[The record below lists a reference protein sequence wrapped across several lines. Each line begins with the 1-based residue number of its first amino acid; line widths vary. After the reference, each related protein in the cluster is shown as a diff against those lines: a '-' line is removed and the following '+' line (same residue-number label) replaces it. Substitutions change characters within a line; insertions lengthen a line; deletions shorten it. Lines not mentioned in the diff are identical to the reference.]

1 MKKRKFAWISDCS
14 KAINTIRTSLN
25 VQEAKNKE
33 YRTQISADWSDR
45 TRDEELETLHRQL
58 SDGRRTVRAWQTA
71 LHELKRSRSTYNAEF
86 DHLCNELTSRSPEQ
100 HLMEAVFGH

>member
-33 YRTQISADWSDR
+33 YRTQISAGWSDR
-45 TRDEELETLHRQL
+45 TRDEELETLHKQL
-58 SDGRRTVRAWQTA
+58 ADGRRTVRAYQTA
-71 LHELKRSRSTYNAEF
+71 LHELKHARSVYNAEY
-86 DHLCNELTSRSPEQ
+86 DQLRNTLSSPSPATVNAGQ
-100 HLMEAVFGH
+100 